1 MLRPD
6 MPTPDA
12 IMKKNHWGRDEC
24 RVKIYGDVLA
34 AVNFTVTLMILQLC
48 GRILGVRPGRVAKY
62 LSASLGAAASF
73 IIFVPISSV
82 ALQLL
87 YRLAVSV
94 LLVGTAFPALTKR
107 AYLRAIG
114 VFYLVSILF
123 AGVTMLLVWLRPSS
137 GFYTANG
144 VVYYNIRPVL
154 LLACLAAAYAVVT
167 LYDRF
172 TAKRTPSR
180 EIYRI
185 VIARNGRT
193 LPVLALADSGNR
205 LVEPFS
211 GLPVLVVNAAEVW
224 GLLSPEER
232 RIIREHDTETPLP
245 GLRWVLAGTVQGR
258 GMLPAFRPDEMYI
271 MLEKKKAELSGYFAV
286 TVEANIGN
294 GDYGG
299 IFNPKMIQ
307 VLL

>member
-1 MLRPD
+1 
-6 MPTPDA
+6 
-12 IMKKNHWGRDEC
+12 
-24 RVKIYGDVLA
+24 
-34 AVNFTVTLMILQLC
+34 
-48 GRILGVRPGRVAKY
+48 
-62 LSASLGAAASF
+62 
-73 IIFVPISSV
+73 
-82 ALQLL
+82 
-87 YRLAVSV
+87 
-94 LLVGTAFPALTKR
+94 
-107 AYLRAIG
+107 
-114 VFYLVSILF
+114 
-123 AGVTMLLVWLRPSS
+123 MLLVWLRPSS

-144 VVYYNIRPVL
+144 VVYYNIRPVV

-286 TVEANIGN
+286 TVETNIGN
-294 GDYGG
+294 GDYSG